1 MHRRSLYQSNVQ
13 WSWPFFNFLGLLPN
27 FFQLPS
33 LYLYISSFFSYVILQ
48 FPRQYLSDPCHLSIF
63 VSCCHPFWTIFVKM
77 WEGLRPSLE
86 KFCLKSI
93 FGKDNDMYGGG
104 WRMTQRKNNCS
115 LWVSHMQLIWL
126 FLQAKK
132 RKNRLLCKFTNCKIK

>member
-13 WSWPFFNFLGLLPN
+13 WSWPFFNFLGTLPN

-33 LYLYISSFFSYVILQ
+33 LYLYISSFLSYVILQ

-63 VSCCHPFWTIFVKM
+63 VSWCNPFWTIFVKM

-93 FGKDNDMYGGG
+93 FGKDNDIYDGG
-104 WRMTQRKNNCS
+104 WRMTQRKIIILFESVICS
-115 LWVSHMQLIWL
+115 WFDSSCRQRRGRIG
-126 FLQAKK
+126 FFANLQIAK
-132 RKNRLLCKFTNCKIK
+132 

>member
-93 FGKDNDMYGGG
+93 FGKDNDIYGGG
-104 WRMTQRKNNCS
+104 WRMTQRKIIILFESVICS
-115 LWVSHMQLIWL
+115 WFDSSCRQRRGRIG
-126 FLQAKK
+126 FFANLQIAK
-132 RKNRLLCKFTNCKIK
+132 

>member
-13 WSWPFFNFLGLLPN
+13 WSWPFFNFLGSLPN

-33 LYLYISSFFSYVILQ
+33 LYLYISSFLSYVILQ

-93 FGKDNDMYGGG
+93 FGKDNDIYGGG
-104 WRMTQRKNNCS
+104 WRMTQRKRIIFFESVICS
-115 LWVSHMQLIWL
+115 WFDSSWRQKRRTGFFANFQI
-126 FLQAKK
+126 AK
-132 RKNRLLCKFTNCKIK
+132 

>member
-13 WSWPFFNFLGLLPN
+13 WSWPFFNFLGSLPN

-33 LYLYISSFFSYVILQ
+33 LYLYISSFLSYVILQ

-93 FGKDNDMYGGG
+93 FGKDNDIYGGG
-104 WRMTQRKNNCS
+104 WRMTQRKIIILFESVICS
-115 LWVSHMQLIWL
+115 WFDSSCRQRRGRTG
-126 FLQAKK
+126 FFANLQIAK
-132 RKNRLLCKFTNCKIK
+132 

>member
-93 FGKDNDMYGGG
+93 FGKDNDIYGGG
-104 WRMTQRKNNCS
+104 WRMTQRKMIILFESVICS
-115 LWVSHMQLIWL
+115 WFDSSCRQRRGRIG
-126 FLQAKK
+126 FFANLQIAK
-132 RKNRLLCKFTNCKIK
+132 

>member
-93 FGKDNDMYGGG
+93 FGKDNDIYDGG
-104 WRMTQRKNNCS
+104 WRMTQRKIIILFESVICS
-115 LWVSHMQLIWL
+115 WFDSSCRQRRGRIG
-126 FLQAKK
+126 FFANLQIAK
-132 RKNRLLCKFTNCKIK
+132 